1 METVIIFS
9 FPKMTSQNDR
19 RDESLAGQ
27 VHNQAGH
34 SPLTGRYFQP
44 SPSHSSHP

>member
-1 METVIIFS
+1 
-9 FPKMTSQNDR
+9 MTSQNDR
-19 RDESLAGQ
+19 RDESLAGE